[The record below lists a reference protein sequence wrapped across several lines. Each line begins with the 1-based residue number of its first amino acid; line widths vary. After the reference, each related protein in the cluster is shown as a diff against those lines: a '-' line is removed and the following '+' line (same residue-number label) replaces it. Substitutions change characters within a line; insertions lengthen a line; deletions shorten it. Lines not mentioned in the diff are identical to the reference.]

1 MKKKIVIFDLYDTVL
16 SDEYFVFENGLKY
29 LYETFFNDKCSFDD
43 LNKSAENFLP
53 LYEKRKTDNVE
64 ICLIQDEL
72 PFIFEKYGID
82 FPKDVDELEYTVM
95 NEMQKVYLTD
105 EVKETLEKLQN
116 EGVKMFILSNS
127 IFTGRAA
134 EKLLEEFGILRY
146 FEKVFSSADYKM
158 RKPAKKFFEV
168 ALNYIN
174 RDLSEIIYIGNDYRT
189 DMGGAFTSGLDA
201 IWLNVK
207 HLENTGEVKCAE
219 VDHFKDILKYIV
231 QKSSVSFVNVL
242 WTDKKN
248 HCGID
253 FSKAV
258 VISEERYIDDT
269 RNPYLRQN
277 EFDALR
283 GKDYKIKVKMKK

>member
-219 VDHFKDILKYIV
+219 VDNFKDILKYIV
-231 QKSSVSFVNVL
+231 QKSSVSFVRKSNTGVQEVD
-242 WTDKKN
+242 TDDIMQAIEFHNLKPTRV
-248 HCGID
+248 
-253 FSKAV
+253 FT
-258 VISEERYIDDT
+258 SE
-269 RNPYLRQN
+269 
-277 EFDALR
+277 DAR
-283 GKDYKIKVKMKK
+283 SYKPRK